1 MSSAPCEQPHTSLSE
16 SNNPKKEKTLNCEH
30 TLIKSMQMSV
40 DVSTQEYSGRFL
52 VPAHLTCK
60 QNKTTRPPFPQQ
72 THKEPN
78 HPPTR
83 YKHPIH
89 TKAKQ
94 IPNNIN
100 SYRAPNPNKHQT
112 LKTKTRILLVPF
124 FFKNPF
130 FFLFCLDFL
139 SFCCSLLLSYTRGIS
154 QICLFFFFSPKN
166 PPILWRHVGT
176 YLLFL
181 VHRKDDGF
189 IIIVSN
195 LIVCHMKLP

>member
-1 MSSAPCEQPHTSLSE
+1 
-16 SNNPKKEKTLNCEH
+16 
-30 TLIKSMQMSV
+30 MQMSV

-60 QNKTTRPPFPQQ
+60 QNKTTRLPFPQQ

-100 SYRAPNPNKHQT
+100 SYRAPNPKNQNKNFVGAIFK
-112 LKTKTRILLVPF
+112 KT
-124 FFKNPF
+124 
-130 FFLFCLDFL
+130 
-139 SFCCSLLLSYTRGIS
+139 
-154 QICLFFFFSPKN
+154 
-166 PPILWRHVGT
+166 H
-176 YLLFL
+176 
-181 VHRKDDGF
+181 
-189 IIIVSN
+189 SN
-195 LIVCHMKLP
+195 ND